1 MHVYKIHTSLNLCFY
16 IILTMILRLNN
27 YKYSTFLLFVLAFA
41 LLGCS
46 KDDTPDVVIT
56 VNGPS
61 DVILGIN
68 NELQLVASTNGVVS
82 TEPLTW
88 TSSNSLMATVSDEG
102 LVTARRHGVVTITA
116 SNGVSSGEYELQLFN
131 LSGEGL
137 PEFDEVMVD
146 FMRQF
151 TVPGA
156 SYAVV
161 KDGKLVMVRGYGLAD
176 VETQEVVTPTS
187 LFRIADVSKPITAA
201 AIMKLV
207 EQDLLDLDELMF
219 TILLDKFPTVNLPDV
234 RITDITVRQLLN
246 HTSGTNL
253 VPQPMFN
260 QGFIAFDKQVESP
273 PTLDVILD
281 WFADRNLSTTPGES
295 YSYHNMNYVLLGRI
309 IEAKSG
315 MTYEEYVKTNILDPI
330 EVTEPRIGMSHQVDK
345 FPKEVSYYSP
355 FTADVRSVFDAD
367 TEFVPLPYGGIGDI
381 QNMDSHGGWVASVV
395 DLARFALATDGN
407 PAQLDIISSASQEY
421 MVTAGS
427 DGNGSGWFVAEDNW
441 NHAGLMPG
449 TMSSIIVK
457 ENGIII
463 IGLLNS
469 TQDFSGPINQIMF
482 NAFVDDITELA
493 ATTAWVDQDLFDAY

>member
-1 MHVYKIHTSLNLCFY
+1 
-16 IILTMILRLNN
+16 MILKLNN
-27 YKYSTFLLFVLAFA
+27 YKYSTFLFLVLALTFS
-41 LLGCS
+41 GCS
-46 KDDTPDVVIT
+46 KDEEPSIIIT
-56 VNGPS
+56 VAGPT
-61 DVILGIN
+61 DVIIGLN
-68 NELQLVASTNGVVS
+68 NDLQLVASINGVVS
-82 TEPLTW
+82 TEQLSW
-88 TSSNSLMATVSDEG
+88 TSSNSIMATVSPEG

-116 SNGVSSGEYELQLFN
+116 SNGSVSGEYDLQLFN
-131 LSGEGL
+131 VSGEGL
-137 PEFDEVMVD
+137 PGFDEVMVD

-176 VETQEVVTPTS
+176 VETQEVVTPAS
-187 LFRIADVSKPITAA
+187 LFRIADISKPITAT

-207 EQDLLDLDELMF
+207 DDGLLDLDEKMF
-219 TILLDKFPTVNLPDV
+219 TILVDKFPIVNLPDV

-253 VPQPMFN
+253 TPQPMFN
-260 QGFIAFDKQVESP
+260 QGLIAFDKQVESP

-281 WFADRNLSTTPGES
+281 WFADRTLGASPGERFF
-295 YSYHNMNYVLLGRI
+295 YHNMNYVLLGRV

-330 EVTEPRIGMSHQVDK
+330 EVTEARIGLSHQAEK

-355 FTADVRSVFDAD
+355 FTSDVKSVFDTD
-367 TEFVPLPYGGIGDI
+367 VDPVSLPYGGIGDI
-381 QNMDSHGGWVASVV
+381 QNMDAHGGWIASVV

-407 PAQLDIISSASQEY
+407 PAQEDIITSGSQEY
-421 MVTAGS
+421 MVEVGS
-427 DGNGSGWFVAEDNW
+427 EGNGSGWFVEDDNW

-457 ENGIII
+457 GNGLII

-469 TQDFSGPINQIMF
+469 TQDFNGPINQLMF
-482 NAFVDDITELA
+482 NAFINDITELA
-493 ATTAWVDQDLFDAY
+493 ATTVWEDQDLFDEY